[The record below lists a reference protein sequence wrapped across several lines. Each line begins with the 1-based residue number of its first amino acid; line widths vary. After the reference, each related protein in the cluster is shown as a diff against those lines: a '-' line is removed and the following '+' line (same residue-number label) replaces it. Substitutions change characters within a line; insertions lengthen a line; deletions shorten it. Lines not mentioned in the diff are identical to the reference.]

1 MCRVP
6 IGIIEEDDA
15 FLSCPGEDEDDILCT
30 SWIDQMNNQ
39 TKSNARKKIG
49 NMKTIWGFAYAF
61 FMFLRYS
68 NININAI

>member
-15 FLSCPGEDEDDILCT
+15 FLNCPDGDEDDILCT

-49 NMKTIWGFAYAF
+49 NMKTIW
-61 FMFLRYS
+61 
-68 NININAI
+68 